1 MEKRT
6 EISESD
12 ILTVAAGGADRQ
24 RYRGGVGVLPTR
36 PLPVSFPA
44 FDTWQVLLVES
55 EQRQQELLRQALG
68 RHVHQVTCVDT
79 GAKALDVYDQADVV
93 LLGPDLPDIDG
104 LEVCRA
110 IRVSCDIPIIVITDR
125 SSELDCVLALQAGA
139 DDYVVQPYGFRELMA
154 RIDAVMRRATPR
166 RQGDHVIEHGPL
178 RIDTLTR
185 EVRLDNRVIP
195 MSRKEFDL
203 LHLLAVNPDSVVSR
217 EHIMR
222 QVWENS
228 WSRRT
233 IDTHVSSIRQKL
245 GGKSWI
251 LTVRGVGFRIGRG
264 VPMMS

>member
-1 MEKRT
+1 MNQSAV
-6 EISESD
+6 ISESD
-12 ILTVAAGGADRQ
+12 IRPEAVSGADRQ
-24 RYRGGVGVLPTR
+24 RYRGSVAALPAR
-36 PLPVSFPA
+36 PLPVSLPA

-55 EQRQQELLRQALG
+55 GHRQRELLSEALG

-110 IRVSCDIPIIVITDR
+110 IRATCDIPIIVVTDR
-125 SSELDCVLALQAGA
+125 DSELDCVLALQAGA
-139 DDYVVQPYGFRELMA
+139 DDYVVKPYGFRELLA
-154 RIDAVMRRATPR
+154 RMDAVMRRATPR
-166 RQGDHVIEHGPL
+166 RQGEHIIEHGPL

-185 EVRLDNRVIP
+185 EVQLHNRVIP

-203 LHLLAVNPDSVVSR
+203 LRLLAANPDSVISR

-222 QVWENS
+222 QVWNDS

-233 IDTHVSSIRQKL
+233 VDTHVSSIRGKL
-245 GGKSWI
+245 GEKSWI
-251 LTVRGVGFRIGRG
+251 LTVRGVGFRIGR
-264 VPMMS
+264 P

>member
-1 MEKRT
+1 MEQRA

-12 ILTVAAGGADRQ
+12 ILTTAVGGLDQ
-24 RYRGGVGVLPTR
+24 QQNRGGVGVLPTR
-36 PLPVSFPA
+36 PLPVTFPE

-55 EQRQQELLRQALG
+55 EQQRRAPLSQALG
-68 RHVHQVTCVDT
+68 RHVHQVSCVDT
-79 GAKALDVYDQADVV
+79 GAEALEVYDQADVV

-110 IRVSCDIPIIVITDR
+110 IRATCDIPIIVITDR
-125 SSELDCVLALQAGA
+125 TSELDCVLALQAGA
-139 DDYVVQPYGFRELMA
+139 DDYVAKPYGFRELMA
-154 RIDAVMRRATPR
+154 RMDAVMRRATPR
-166 RQGDHVIEHGPL
+166 RQGEHVIEHGRL

-185 EVRLDNRVIP
+185 EVQLHNRMIP

-222 QVWENS
+222 QIWENS

-233 IDTHVSSIRQKL
+233 VDTHVSSIRQKL

-251 LTVRGVGFRIGRG
+251 LTVRGIGFRIGRD
-264 VPMMS
+264 VAMS

>member
-1 MEKRT
+1 MEQRT

-12 ILTVAAGGADRQ
+12 ILTVAAGGADQQ
-24 RYRGGVGVLPTR
+24 RYRGGAGVLPTR

-110 IRVSCDIPIIVITDR
+110 IRVTCDIPIIVITDR

-166 RQGDHVIEHGPL
+166 RQGEHVIEHGPL

-185 EVRLDNRVIP
+185 EVRLDNRMIP

-203 LHLLAVNPDSVVSR
+203 LHLLAVNPNSVVSR